1 MNQSQNLRDDSE
13 IGFKAAVHMLAATF
27 KEQLDLLK
35 PKLVQ
40 AAAGSPKRWLRQI
53 MKGNLACMVCEPL

>member
-1 MNQSQNLRDDSE
+1 LRDDSE
-13 IGFKAAVHMLAATF
+13 NGFKDALHMLAANF

-40 AAAGSPKRWLRQI
+40 ASAGSPSAGSGK
-53 MKGNLACMVCEPL
+53 

>member
-13 IGFKAAVHMLAATF
+13 NGFKDALHMLAANF

-35 PKLVQ
+35 SKLGKG
-40 AAAGSPKRWLRQI
+40 AAGSPSAGSGK
-53 MKGNLACMVCEPL
+53 